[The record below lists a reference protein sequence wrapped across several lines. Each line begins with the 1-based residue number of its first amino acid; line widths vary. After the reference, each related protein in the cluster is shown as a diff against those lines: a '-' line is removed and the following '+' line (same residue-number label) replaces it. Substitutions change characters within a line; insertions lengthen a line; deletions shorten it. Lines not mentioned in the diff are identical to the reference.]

1 MKKMFIIIIVLAIIF
16 VGMVF
21 YKNNAINS
29 KNSVNV
35 SEIDNIEEYISK
47 IYMWREVTNEALPE
61 FDNIN
66 NANELWIWEAV
77 KKNIEK
83 YEDIKISDIQEKA
96 KELFGPNFT
105 KQFPEQGNTSFEY
118 QESEKIYNATD
129 IKLDTEN
136 DKFLINK
143 IEKTKQGYEVEIV
156 EYLEDYSEEPD
167 DSSTQ
172 DSENEAEF
180 NIPIK
185 TINGDQIF
193 VVKNTE
199 GQTKIIEQ
207 VKENADKF
215 SKKKLA
221 IEKDSNENLYIT
233 KVE

>member
-1 MKKMFIIIIVLAIIF
+1 MKKLIVIICILLAIFI
-16 VGMVF
+16 GM
-21 YKNNAINS
+21 YINQRNQIAA
-29 KNSVNV
+29 KKVTTEEV
-35 SEIDNIEEYISK
+35 EKIEQYITK
-47 IYMWREVTNEALPE
+47 IYMWKEVTEEALPTFKE
-61 FDNIN
+61 IN
-66 NANELWIWEAV
+66 QAPEKWIWEAV

-129 IKLDTEN
+129 IKFDTEN

-185 TINGDQIF
+185 TNN
-193 VVKNTE
+193 KR
-199 GQTKIIEQ
+199 
-207 VKENADKF
+207 
-215 SKKKLA
+215 
-221 IEKDSNENLYIT
+221 
-233 KVE
+233 

>member
-1 MKKMFIIIIVLAIIF
+1 MKKLIVIICILSAIFI
-16 VGMVF
+16 GM
-21 YKNNAINS
+21 YINQRNQIAA
-29 KNSVNV
+29 KKVTTEEV
-35 SEIDNIEEYISK
+35 EKIEQYITQ
-47 IYMWREVTNEALPE
+47 IYMWKEVTEEALPTFKE
-61 FDNIN
+61 IN
-66 NANELWIWEAV
+66 QAPEKWIWEAV

>member
-1 MKKMFIIIIVLAIIF
+1 MKKLVAIICILLVIF
-16 VGMVF
+16 VGMYV
-21 YKNNAINS
+21 NRS
-29 KNSVNV
+29 KSNQNLITATEVEKV
-35 SEIDNIEEYISK
+35 EEYISK
-47 IYMWREVTNEALPE
+47 IYMWKEVTEEALPTFKE
-61 FDNIN
+61 IN
-66 NANELWIWEAV
+66 QAPEKWIWEAV

-172 DSENEAEF
+172 DSENESEF

-215 SKKKLA
+215 SKKKLT